1 MTDEKT
7 RWEDGPADDD
17 SSPPANDGSESGQND
32 ALDLSDDIAGSVGID
47 RSDAADEMDDIS
59 RFQQKVVELEASLL
73 RAAAD
78 YQNAVRRSQQNVINA
93 REHAQM
99 EMSKDLLTVMD
110 HFDHAVN
117 FDSDASNAKALL
129 DGVLMVRDELSRTL
143 ERFGVKRI
151 EVSRGDEFDPNHHEA
166 MMKQPA
172 EDLDSNQIVAQLQP
186 GYSINDKALRPAK
199 VSVAE

>member
-7 RWEDGPADDD
+7 HWEDQPTDDAASLPD
-17 SSPPANDGSESGQND
+17 SELDGEALDLSEDIAGSIDGSESEAITEPED
-32 ALDLSDDIAGSVGID
+32 EVTTLKKRV
-47 RSDAADEMDDIS
+47 AD
-59 RFQQKVVELEASLL
+59 LEASVL

-78 YQNAVRRSQQNVINA
+78 YQNAVRRSQQNSVNA
-93 REHAQM
+93 REHALM
-99 EMSKDLLTVMD
+99 DISKDLLTVVD
-110 HFDHAVN
+110 QFDHAVN
-117 FDSDASNAKALL
+117 FDVEASNPKALL
-129 DGVLMVRDELSRTL
+129 DGVLMVRDELGRTL

-172 EDLDSNQIVAQLQP
+172 DDLESNQIVAQLQP
-186 GYSINDKALRPAK
+186 GYVINDKALRPAK